1 MTPLRPVFL
10 LKLDDNG
17 LFLALDS
24 RGECCNSDNV
34 NLVGGLGVIVD
45 DLQMTK
51 RKEEKI

>member
-1 MTPLRPVFL
+1 MTPLRPVFWI
-10 LKLDDNG
+10 KLDVSG

-24 RGECCNSDNV
+24 RGKCCNSDNV

-51 RKEEKI
+51 RKEKM

>member
-1 MTPLRPVFL
+1 MTPLCPVFWIR
-10 LKLDDNG
+10 LDVSG
-17 LFLALDS
+17 LFLS
-24 RGECCNSDNV
+24 RGKCCNSDNV